1 MDPSIVFTEFIVG
14 MGALHFF
21 SRTSQQVAKQVAK
34 WWAKTRSDRGQAS
47 QKSTKKVVR
56 GDWYVFFSCADLV
69 GKTPEKKDEQSWGI
83 AEKKRP
89 RRDPRPVVR
98 V

>member
-1 MDPSIVFTEFIVG
+1 MEPSIVFAEFIIGV
-14 MGALHFF
+14 GALHLVG
-21 SRTSQQVAKQVAK
+21 RTSEQVAK
-34 WWAKTRSDRGQAS
+34 WWTKGRSDRGQVS
-47 QKSTKKVVR
+47 RNSTKKVVR
-56 GDWYVFFSCADLV
+56 GDWYVFFSCADLL
-69 GKTPEKKDEQSWGI
+69 GKTAEKKHEQSKEI

>member
-1 MDPSIVFTEFIVG
+1 MDPAIVFTEFIVG

-21 SRTSQQVAKQVAK
+21 SRTSQQVAK
-34 WWAKTRSDRGQAS
+34 WWAKSRSDRGQAS
-47 QKSTKKVVR
+47 QKSAKKVVR

-69 GKTPEKKDEQSWGI
+69 GKTPEKMHEQSGEI

>member
-1 MDPSIVFTEFIVG
+1 MEPSIVFAEFIIG
-14 MGALHFF
+14 MAALHLVD
-21 SRTSQQVAKQVAK
+21 RTCEQVAK
-34 WWAKTRSDRGQAS
+34 WWTKSLSDRGQAS
-47 QKSTKKVVR
+47 QKSAKKVVR
-56 GDWYVFFSCADLV
+56 GDWYVFFSCADLL
-69 GKTPEKKDEQSWGI
+69 GKTPEKKHEQSGEI